1 MADER
6 VAQLM
11 ASGRLLL
18 LHWRHFNDLEGLP
31 ERGFQDVS
39 QMEGRG
45 WKGATSMTWRACRSV
60 ASRT

>member
-39 QMEGRG
+39 RMVGRG
-45 WKGATSMTWRACRSV
+45 WKGAI
-60 ASRT
+60 

>member
-11 ASGRLLL
+11 VSGRLLL
-18 LHWRHFNDLEGLP
+18 LHWSHFNDLEGLP

-39 QMEGRG
+39 RLEGRG
-45 WKGATSMTWRACRSV
+45 WKGAI
-60 ASRT
+60 